1 MGGISMGIS
10 MELAERDHSGCGGS
24 LRYGIFSRSLTSCAE
39 VAKPMGWTIH
49 STVPFPMLE
58 HRETVHQ
65 LSRFGVGP
73 EIYFSGSTL
82 DRLTPEAA
90 GAVAESLRSA
100 GIPTTTFH
108 APFNDI
114 SPGARDE
121 EVRRVTVRRLRQAVS
136 LAPLFRPLGIV
147 MHGGYSDWLF
157 DFDAGAWLEGAK
169 RTFSEVTEAAES
181 AGVDIYVENVF
192 DEVPDHLLR
201 LRAAVGSKRLGF
213 CFDAGHATLF
223 SRLPVQK
230 WMEAFGPG
238 LRELHLHDNRG
249 LRDDHL
255 PVGEGSINF
264 RGVLLAA
271 GDAGAKPILTVEP
284 HREDHFP
291 RSIVSLRA
299 ILADIA

>member
-1 MGGISMGIS
+1 MQYTSRCQGISMGGSSMGIS

-65 LSRFGVGP
+65 PSRLGCGP
-73 EIYFSGSTL
+73 DTHFSGSP
-82 DRLTPEAA
+82 RARPPPEAA

-136 LAPLFRPLGIV
+136 LAPLFLSLGIV
-147 MHGGYSDWLF
+147 MHGGYSDWLVCLH
-157 DFDAGAWLEGAK
+157 GGTH
-169 RTFSEVTEAAES
+169 RR
-181 AGVDIYVENVF
+181 
-192 DEVPDHLLR
+192 LLR
-201 LRAAVGSKRLGF
+201 
-213 CFDAGHATLF
+213 
-223 SRLPVQK
+223 
-230 WMEAFGPG
+230 
-238 LRELHLHDNRG
+238 
-249 LRDDHL
+249 
-255 PVGEGSINF
+255 
-264 RGVLLAA
+264 
-271 GDAGAKPILTVEP
+271 
-284 HREDHFP
+284 
-291 RSIVSLRA
+291 
-299 ILADIA
+299 

>member
-1 MGGISMGIS
+1 MSNPGGVN
-10 MELAERDHSGCGGS
+10 L
-24 LRYGIFSRSLTSCAE
+24 
-39 VAKPMGWTIH
+39 KGWTIH

-58 HRETVHQ
+58 KRDTVLH
-65 LSRFGVGP
+65 LSRTGVGP
-73 EIYFSGSTL
+73 EIYLSAATL

-90 GAVAESLRSA
+90 GKVSESLRSA
-100 GIPTTTFH
+100 GIATTTFH
-108 APFNDI
+108 APFNDL

-121 EVRRVTVRRLRQAVS
+121 EIRRVSARRLLQAVS

-147 MHGGYSDWLF
+147 MHGGYSDWFF
-157 DFDAGAWLEGAK
+157 DFDGEAWLTGAK
-169 RTFSEVTEAAES
+169 RTFSEVTEAAER
-181 AGVDIYVENVF
+181 AEVDIYIENVF

-230 WMEAFGPG
+230 WIEAFGPD

-249 LRDDHL
+249 IRDDHL

-271 GDAGAKPILTVEP
+271 GDAGAEPILTVEP
-284 HREDHFP
+284 HREDHFG
-291 RSIVSLRA
+291 RSISSLRA
-299 ILADIA
+299 ILAEIA

>member
-1 MGGISMGIS
+1 MQYTSRCQGISMGGISMGIS

-65 LSRFGVGP
+65 LSRFGVG
-73 EIYFSGSTL
+73 
-82 DRLTPEAA
+82 RA
-90 GAVAESLRSA
+90 
-100 GIPTTTFH
+100 
-108 APFNDI
+108 
-114 SPGARDE
+114 
-121 EVRRVTVRRLRQAVS
+121 RRVPVRRLRQAVP
-136 LAPLFRPLGIV
+136 LAPLLRPLGIV

-201 LRAAVGSKRLGF
+201 LRAAVGSKRLGV
-213 CFDAGHATLF
+213 CFDAGHA
-223 SRLPVQK
+223 P
-230 WMEAFGPG
+230 P
-238 LRELHLHDNRG
+238 
-249 LRDDHL
+249 
-255 PVGEGSINF
+255 
-264 RGVLLAA
+264 
-271 GDAGAKPILTVEP
+271 
-284 HREDHFP
+284 
-291 RSIVSLRA
+291 
-299 ILADIA
+299 

>member
-1 MGGISMGIS
+1 MV
-10 MELAERDHSGCGGS
+10 R
-24 LRYGIFSRSLTSCAE
+24 
-39 VAKPMGWTIH
+39 TIH

-58 HRETVHQ
+58 KEDTVSR
-65 LSRFGVGP
+65 LSRAGVGP
-73 EIYFSGSTL
+73 EIYFSGNTL
-82 DRLTPEAA
+82 DLLKPETAEK
-90 GAVAESLRSA
+90 VAESLQSA
-100 GIPTTTFH
+100 GIATTTFH

-121 EVRRVTVRRLRQAVS
+121 EVRRITVRRLRQAVS

-147 MHGGYSDWLF
+147 MHGGYSNWLY
-157 DFDAGAWLEGAK
+157 DFESEAWLEGAK
-169 RTFSEVTEAAES
+169 RTFSEVAETAES
-181 AGVDIYVENVF
+181 AGVDIYLENVF

-213 CFDAGHATLF
+213 CFDAGHAFLF

-230 WMEAFGPG
+230 WIHAFGPD
-238 LRELHLHDNRG
+238 LREMHIHDNRG

-271 GDAGAKPILTVEP
+271 GDAGITPLLTVEP
-284 HREDHFP
+284 HREDHFL
-291 RSIVSLRA
+291 RSVVSLRA
-299 ILADIA
+299 ILADIACG

>member
-1 MGGISMGIS
+1 MQYTPICQGISFEQGFPS
-10 MELAERDHSGCGGS
+10 NSPNGTVPVAGGP

-73 EIYFSGSTL
+73 EIYFSGSPL

-136 LAPLFRPLGIV
+136 LAPLFRPLGVV
-147 MHGGYSDWLF
+147 MHGGYSDWLL
-157 DFDAGAWLEGAK
+157 D
-169 RTFSEVTEAAES
+169 
-181 AGVDIYVENVF
+181 F
-192 DEVPDHLLR
+192 DEVPDHLLC

-213 CFDAGHATLF
+213 CD
-223 SRLPVQK
+223 RL
-230 WMEAFGPG
+230 
-238 LRELHLHDNRG
+238 
-249 LRDDHL
+249 
-255 PVGEGSINF
+255 GEPFQGS
-264 RGVLLAA
+264 V
-271 GDAGAKPILTVEP
+271 
-284 HREDHFP
+284 
-291 RSIVSLRA
+291 
-299 ILADIA
+299 